1 MSNLEE
7 EVIVLL
13 NLRGS
18 ESGINVRKFGAN
30 IEKDVSTSTEVVNDI
45 VTAPVVV
52 ASSNQ
57 VPNEYEY
64 ELEFL
69 IPSAEDT
76 NVYRSNSTPLSN
88 DVIDQEEETEA
99 RAETPHQVSGTR
111 VPSKTAKKLLEVQV
125 QQQKEYHKKCINLL
139 EQQNRE
145 LRLQTD
151 ELKKIRRLKEK
162 KLDMIKKNIIF
173 NEKQTIEN
181 TKLKLEEIN
190 LKKRKL
196 ELQEEELSQKCKRI

>member
-88 DVIDQEEETEA
+88 DIIDQEEEE
-99 RAETPHQVSGTR
+99 
-111 VPSKTAKKLLEVQV
+111 KLVR
-125 QQQKEYHKKCINLL
+125 KHH
-139 EQQNRE
+139 
-145 LRLQTD
+145 
-151 ELKKIRRLKEK
+151 
-162 KLDMIKKNIIF
+162 
-173 NEKQTIEN
+173 
-181 TKLKLEEIN
+181 TK
-190 LKKRKL
+190 
-196 ELQEEELSQKCKRI
+196 

>member
-1 MSNLEE
+1 M
-7 EVIVLL
+7 
-13 NLRGS
+13 
-18 ESGINVRKFGAN
+18 
-30 IEKDVSTSTEVVNDI
+30 
-45 VTAPVVV
+45 
-52 ASSNQ
+52 
-57 VPNEYEY
+57 
-64 ELEFL
+64 
-69 IPSAEDT
+69 
-76 NVYRSNSTPLSN
+76 
-88 DVIDQEEETEA
+88 
-99 RAETPHQVSGTR
+99 
-111 VPSKTAKKLLEVQV
+111 QV